1 MTRLL
6 ASLTLALALSFFA
19 ARGEAQCTP
28 EAPCVLTL
36 RGPDAPAPAQPTLVR
51 VQPQAEQGLI
61 APRTRPRWGLAIG
74 GGVMTLV
81 AYGVNIGGS
90 AIWYTTSIF
99 TGQRDDYFHWSLVP
113 VVGPFVQMGFV
124 QGQDW
129 QIPILAVVGAAQI
142 AGVVMAIVGTVSREV
157 VEPPALAVAP
167 YATQDGGGL
176 TVAGAW

>member
-1 MTRLL
+1 MTRPL

-36 RGPDAPAPAQPTLVR
+36 RGADAPAQSTLLPVQQP
-51 VQPQAEQGLI
+51 EQDV
-61 APRTRPRWGLAIG
+61 RTRPRWGLAIG

-99 TGQRDDYFHWSLVP
+99 TGQRADYFHWSLVP

-124 QGQDW
+124 QGEDW

-142 AGVVMAIVGTVSREV
+142 AGIVMAIVGTASREV